1 MILILILKAL
11 GIVGDFAVV
20 DASAAAAKGA
30 TAAVFDSV
38 GPGDGR
44 TSGWRSRPASNG
56 PAQPTPQPAV
66 EPNGDPGV
74 GPGHLRRPAGTRLS
88 PDPSLP
94 GPPQHDPVRLRR
106 SPKGNNNQH

>member
-20 DASAAAAKGA
+20 DASAASAKGA
-30 TAAVFDSV
+30 TAAVSDSV

-44 TSGWRSRPASNG
+44 TSGGWRSRPASNG
-56 PAQPTPQPAV
+56 PATQPPAV

-106 SPKGNNNQH
+106 SPKGITTTD